1 MQQHDNEL
9 SFGDVLKA
17 VIDKYHHVSAR
28 RLAKLGKIDKST
40 ISKIIRGHT
49 KRPND
54 ATYTKIIR
62 VLKAE
67 DVEDAD
73 IAKLQAFF
81 QPVEVQ
87 NVPIAE
93 NLAPEALQFE
103 TKAVIDPEFVGREE
117 AILALWN
124 LVDGGAKLIEI
135 QAAGGFGKTT
145 VAEEFVKQARDKL
158 NFEVFISIAICL
170 RQEDAMS
177 VEGLIEELL
186 RKLGEDSSPEFGRS
200 LTRLDQVLRQ
210 KRVLILI
217 DNLEPT
223 LDGDG
228 KFIPELRGYA
238 DIFKR
243 LSSNSVQSLT
253 ITTTREPVFES
264 SVNIKRFELKKLTV
278 EAWKDYFDSQEVTI
292 TVSTLESVHR
302 IYGGNTKAMRILCGV
317 VQEEED
323 YNLDFEKFWEIYG
336 EDLPHSKEL
345 QVLISEQFD
354 RLRNVSPLQYTLLVR
369 MGCYRY
375 QDIPTIEEA
384 GLSALLW
391 EVEDKAECRE
401 IIESL
406 KKRDLIEKSQKEF
419 YLHPVIREEALKRLK
434 LDPQNYKDSNLKA
447 AEYLNEISLVIHDL
461 KDAKLAFES
470 YRHYRQA
477 GNHERALHIIVKD
490 RSKDQEDW
498 KMLGTDLWRFG
509 LISQTREELKDLIHE
524 VINSSFV
531 YRLQNVVGDMFWMS
545 GNPRKAVCSHLD
557 SLKYNFMNINKKS
570 ISINEDEFYDDRKNN
585 IEMER
590 CHTSGNL
597 NLALCYLDL
606 NELKIALNYV
616 IKGIEYFKS
625 DTLKMVRLYSFFALK
640 GVIELR
646 NGNSSDSRSSL
657 YEASKMYK
665 LFFNRLLSLSDR
677 YENRIWSQT
686 YYFIFSAEIAIGI
699 EDFCYAEELV
709 KESKDFS
716 RKTNFKQ
723 GIGKSFSWECEL
735 FRKLKKYEH
744 ALQAIN
750 QAFEILEILGTK
762 TDLAEAHFFAALT
775 YRDMGQL
782 TQAEASLKQS
792 QNLYQEIDAPLQV
805 ERITK
810 IFNS

>member
-28 RLAKLGKIDKST
+28 RLAKLGKIDKGT

-135 QAAGGFGKTT
+135 QAAGGIGKTT
-145 VAEEFVKQARDKL
+145 LAEEFVKQATEKL
-158 NFEVFISIAICL
+158 NFEAFISIAICL

-177 VEGLIEELL
+177 AEGLIEELL

-210 KRVLILI
+210 KRVLLLI

-238 DIFKR
+238 DVFKR
-243 LSSNSVQSLT
+243 LSSHSVRSLT
-253 ITTTREPVFES
+253 ITTTREQMFES
-264 SVNIKRFELKKLTV
+264 SFNIKRLSLDLLTAQ
-278 EAWKDYFDSQEVTI
+278 AWKDYFDSQKVMI
-292 TVSTLESVHR
+292 TVSTLETVHR
-302 IYGGNTKAMRILCGV
+302 IHGGNAKAMRTLCGE
-317 VQEEED
+317 VQEEKD
-323 YNLDFEKFWEIYG
+323 YNLDFEKFWEIHG
-336 EDLPHSKEL
+336 QDLPHSKEL

-354 RLRNVSPLQYTLLVR
+354 RLRNISPLQYTLLVR

-375 QDIPTIEEA
+375 QDIATIEEA
-384 GLSALLW
+384 GLFALLW
-391 EVEDKAECRE
+391 EVEDKAECRQ

-406 KKRDLIEKSQKEF
+406 KKRDLIEKSQQEF

-434 LDPQNYKDSNLKA
+434 SDPENYKDSNLKA
-447 AEYLNEISLVIHDL
+447 AEYLDKVAPILDTL
-461 KDAKLAFES
+461 KQVKLALES
-470 YRHYRQA
+470 HRHYRQA
-477 GNHERALHIIVKD
+477 GHTEMALNIIVEEQRD
-490 RSKDQEDW
+490 SKV
-498 KMLGTDLWRFG
+498 LGTTLWRLG
-509 LISQTREELKDLIHE
+509 LISQTHLELQNFLIE
-524 VINSSFV
+524 ATDCFLV
-531 YRLQNVVGDMFWMS
+531 YRLHNIVGYMFWMT
-545 GNPRKAVCSHLD
+545 GNPHAAIIHHLN
-557 SLKYNFMNINKKS
+557 SLKYVCEKTSREN
-570 ISINEDEFYDDRKNN
+570 INEDGRSSDDWK
-585 IEMER
+585 ISEMEKW
-590 CHTSGNL
+590 TVAGNQ

-606 NELKIALNYV
+606 NELEIALAYV
-616 IKGIEYFKS
+616 EKGIKCSKS
-625 DTLKMVRLYSFFALK
+625 ETLKMVKLPSLLALK

-646 NGNSSDSRSSL
+646 NGDFSHSRSSL
-657 YEASKMYK
+657 YSNFTSSK
-665 LFFNRLLSLSDR
+665 
-677 YENRIWSQT
+677 
-686 YYFIFSAEIAIGI
+686 G
-699 EDFCYAEELV
+699 
-709 KESKDFS
+709 
-716 RKTNFKQ
+716 
-723 GIGKSFSWECEL
+723 
-735 FRKLKKYEH
+735 H
-744 ALQAIN
+744 
-750 QAFEILEILGTK
+750 
-762 TDLAEAHFFAALT
+762 
-775 YRDMGQL
+775 
-782 TQAEASLKQS
+782 
-792 QNLYQEIDAPLQV
+792 
-805 ERITK
+805 
-810 IFNS
+810 